1 MVFVA
6 IPRSA
11 LFWVANSLDVF
22 GDGTAQVR
30 DPTSGPVGPANDGD
44 DSNETR
50 TTETFRVDLARRAR
64 AIDGDTIEVGPARI
78 RLFGVDAPESAQRCV
93 SGGAPGRAVSRRR
106 GRLPGASRD
115 VPWFARSAIGIG
127 TGASLRC
134 AGTARMTSMPGWSA
148 RVGRWPTG
156 GTRRH
161 TLARRRRRKRRRAER
176 GEGNSFLHGIGAGA
190 IAWISPLGTFLASV
204 HVIEVPATSRG
215 TSATAP
221 ESASTTFPVVETMNA
236 RASVGREARSV
247 SAPKP
252 KREQPAGGER
262 AVDRAHCG

>member
-1 MVFVA
+1 MGTIRTRRERLRRFGWTWRGGRGRSMGTQL
-6 IPRSA
+6 RSA
-11 LFWVANSLDVF
+11 QRGSASSAWM
-22 GDGTAQVR
+22 R
-30 DPTSGPVGPANDGD
+30 
-44 DSNETR
+44 
-50 TTETFRVDLARRAR
+50 RRAR
-64 AIDGDTIEVGPARI
+64 SDVCQG
-78 RLFGVDAPESAQRCV
+78 AP
-93 SGGAPGRAVSRRR
+93 PGRAVSRRR

-161 TLARRRRRKRRRAER
+161 TLARRRRRKRRSAER
-176 GEGNSFLHGIGAGA
+176 GEGNSFLHGIGARA

-221 ESASTTFPVVETMNA
+221 GSASTTFLVVETMNA
-236 RASVGREARSV
+236 RASVGREARSI